1 MTDASRPFFMAK
13 GGRGV
18 GTSPSIL
25 GQSLIDVNLTFL
37 DLQSCGQGGQH
48 HFQRCGED
56 GQAGQLPPRGCL
68 CPEGP
73 GQALQETHSRNWIQ

>member
-1 MTDASRPFFMAK
+1 MAK

-37 DLQSCGQGGQH
+37 DLQSCGQGGQR

-56 GQAGQLPPRGCL
+56 GQADSFAQLASMTSTS
-68 CPEGP
+68 CP
-73 GQALQETHSRNWIQ
+73 